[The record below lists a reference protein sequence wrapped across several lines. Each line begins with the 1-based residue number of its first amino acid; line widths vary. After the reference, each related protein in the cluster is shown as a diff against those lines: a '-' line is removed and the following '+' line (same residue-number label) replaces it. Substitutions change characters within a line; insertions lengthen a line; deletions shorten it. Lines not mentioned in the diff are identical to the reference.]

1 MSDTEKKPPDFYNK
15 KSRLLMF
22 IPLVI
27 IVIGGLVA
35 GIFVIPMFEANGENK
50 QVTIGEVTIGEPKLL
65 SQSEGIELGLN
76 QNDEILLKMDKIIE
90 EQEYQRQLLEE
101 IYDME
106 S

>member
-1 MSDTEKKPPDFYNK
+1 
-15 KSRLLMF
+15 MF

-27 IVIGGLVA
+27 IVVVGSIT
-35 GIFVIPMFEANGENK
+35 GILILPIFEASGENK
-50 QVTIGEVTIGEPKLL
+50 QVAIGEPPGTDVVL

-90 EQEYQRQLLEE
+90 EQKYQRELLED

>member
-1 MSDTEKKPPDFYNK
+1 MSDSDTGNPPPDFYNK
-15 KSRLLMF
+15 KSRLLLF

-27 IVIGGLVA
+27 ILVGGLVA
-35 GIFVIPMFEANGENK
+35 GVFILPMFQAEGVNK
-50 QVTIGEVTIGEPKLL
+50 QVTIGGEQKLL
-65 SQSEGIELGLN
+65 TANEGIELGLN

-90 EQEYQRQLLEE
+90 EQKYQRELLEE

>member
-15 KSRLLMF
+15 KNRLLTGLV

-27 IVIGGLVA
+27 IVVGGLVA
-35 GIFVIPMFEANGENK
+35 GIFVLPMFEDEGENK
-50 QVTIGEVTIGEPKLL
+50 QVTIGEPNPKELTFE
-65 SQSEGIELGLN
+65 EGIAMGLN

-90 EQEYQRQLLEE
+90 EQKYQRQLLEE
-101 IYDME
+101 IYDLE

>member
-1 MSDTEKKPPDFYNK
+1 MSDPPNFYNK

-27 IVIGGLVA
+27 IVVGGLVA
-35 GIFVIPMFEANGENK
+35 GIFVIPMFEASGENK
-50 QVTIGEVTIGEPKLL
+50 QVTIGEPKLL
-65 SQSEGIELGLN
+65 TTNEGIELGLN

-90 EQEYQRQLLEE
+90 EQKYQRQLLEE
-101 IYDME
+101 IYDLE

>member
-1 MSDTEKKPPDFYNK
+1 MLEQDPPNFYNK
-15 KSRLLMF
+15 KSRLLKF

-27 IVIGGLVA
+27 IVVGGLVA
-35 GIFVIPMFEANGENK
+35 GVFVIPMFEATGENK
-50 QVTIGEVTIGEPKLL
+50 QVTIGGEPKIL
-65 SQSEGIELGLN
+65 SESEGIELGLN

-90 EQEYQRQLLEE
+90 EQQYQRQLLEE

>member
-1 MSDTEKKPPDFYNK
+1 MSDKDPPDFYNK
-15 KSRLLMF
+15 KNRLLLF

-27 IVIGGLVA
+27 IVVGGLVA
-35 GIFVIPMFEANGENK
+35 GVFILPMFQAEGENK
-50 QVTIGEVTIGEPKLL
+50 QVTIGEPKLL

-90 EQEYQRQLLEE
+90 EQKYQRELLED
-101 IYDME
+101 IYDMG

>member
-15 KSRLLMF
+15 KSRLLKF

-35 GIFVIPMFEANGENK
+35 GIFVLPMWQVEGENK
-50 QVTIGEVTIGEPKLL
+50 QVTIGVPQPKLL
-65 SQSEGIELGLN
+65 TTNEGIELGLN
-76 QNDEILLKMDKIIE
+76 QNDEILLKMDQIIK
-90 EQEYQRQLLEE
+90 EQKYQRELLED
-101 IYDME
+101 IYDQE

>member
-1 MSDTEKKPPDFYNK
+1 MLEHDPPNFYNK
-15 KSRLLMF
+15 KSRLLKF

-27 IVIGGLVA
+27 IVVGGLVA
-35 GIFVIPMFEANGENK
+35 GVFVIPMFFEATGENK
-50 QVTIGEVTIGEPKLL
+50 QVTIGQPKLL
-65 SQSEGIELGLN
+65 TANEGIELGLN

-90 EQEYQRQLLEE
+90 EQKYQRELLED

>member
-1 MSDTEKKPPDFYNK
+1 MSDTQKPPYFYNK
-15 KSRLLMF
+15 KSRLLKF

-27 IVIGGLVA
+27 IVVGGLVA

-50 QVTIGEVTIGEPKLL
+50 QVVIGEPKLL
-65 SQSEGIELGLN
+65 TTNEGIELGLN
-76 QNDEILLKMDKIIE
+76 QNDDILLKMDKIIE
-90 EQEYQRQLLEE
+90 EQKYQRELLED